1 MKKYIVRAT
10 EKNYGYAVIRARSSE
25 EAEDK
30 ALEVYNAGNFFWK
43 DAVLSEFCAEEE
55 NVE

>member
-10 EKNYGYAVIRARSSE
+10 EKNYGYAVIRARSAE

-55 NVE
+55 KC